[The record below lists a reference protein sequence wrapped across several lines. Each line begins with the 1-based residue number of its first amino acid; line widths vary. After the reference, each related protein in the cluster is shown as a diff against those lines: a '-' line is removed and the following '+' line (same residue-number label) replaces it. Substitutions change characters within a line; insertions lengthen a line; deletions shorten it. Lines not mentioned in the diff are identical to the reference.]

1 MCNSKVFDV
10 SFLTLRQVSILIVA
24 NLILMAANIFIN
36 ALVIYILI
44 KEKQISQIKYKLIFV
59 LSVSDM
65 LIGVLSQSLITA
77 VFFGVPCSFD
87 EALTFFTIFL

>member
-44 KEKQISQIKYKLIFV
+44 KEKQILKSHIN
-59 LSVSDM
+59 
-65 LIGVLSQSLITA
+65 
-77 VFFGVPCSFD
+77 
-87 EALTFFTIFL
+87 